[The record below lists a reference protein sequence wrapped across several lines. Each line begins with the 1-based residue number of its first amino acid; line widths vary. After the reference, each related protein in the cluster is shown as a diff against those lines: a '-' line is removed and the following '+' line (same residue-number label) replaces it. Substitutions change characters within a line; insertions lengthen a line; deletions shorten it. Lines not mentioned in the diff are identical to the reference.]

1 MREGAPT
8 SARWGTRFPLISA
21 FLCVLLLRSLF
32 LCGVFGVVG
41 IFGVVSLVWF
51 LWCGVFGVVSLSTE
65 GAMKIVLFNSGC
77 GRKVLSLKVLFLKFL
92 LNFVQRGDDVL
103 VVGARGC

>member
-1 MREGAPT
+1 MGVLAHCFGLKL
-8 SARWGTRFPLISA
+8 GTAKPAL
-21 FLCVLLLRSLF
+21 
-32 LCGVFGVVG
+32 
-41 IFGVVSLVWF
+41 
-51 LWCGVFGVVSLSTE
+51 VFGVVSLSTE
-65 GAMKIVLFNSGC
+65 GAMKIVLFNSGG